1 MKMCVRHNLPSF
13 RGNRRMLR
21 QTQASD
27 CTVKCSLTFVSPQSH
42 RRFVPISEFGRA
54 AIIKY
59 WRYCQAW
66 RSYSVPFNSVMA
78 VPSTSCIKITHTHTH
93 TSNINCTTSRFIQGP
108 QRPQP
113 SIFKGYTD
121 RITAALCQVLDRVQ
135 WWIFMEGTRNKTNI
149 SFWTWLSIFH
159 IEMV

>member
-93 TSNINCTTSRFIQGP
+93 TLQTLTARRHGLFKALSDHNRLYLKVIQIGLL
-108 QRPQP
+108 RPCAKYWIACNGEF
-113 SIFKGYTD
+113 SW
-121 RITAALCQVLDRVQ
+121 RVRE
-135 WWIFMEGTRNKTNI
+135 IKPIYLFERD
-149 SFWTWLSIFH
+149 
-159 IEMV
+159 